1 MDTDNRQMKKQ
12 IDLLHAEIRALKEA
26 SSVSLDVFCLVILLF
41 FLFGLAVGASEEE
54 YDYPRKV
61 PEPWFYTR
69 TVTVDWEEEDE

>member
-1 MDTDNRQMKKQ
+1 M
-12 IDLLHAEIRALKEA
+12 
-26 SSVSLDVFCLVILLF
+26 SLDVFCLVILLF

-69 TVTVDWEEEDE
+69 SVTVDWEEEDE